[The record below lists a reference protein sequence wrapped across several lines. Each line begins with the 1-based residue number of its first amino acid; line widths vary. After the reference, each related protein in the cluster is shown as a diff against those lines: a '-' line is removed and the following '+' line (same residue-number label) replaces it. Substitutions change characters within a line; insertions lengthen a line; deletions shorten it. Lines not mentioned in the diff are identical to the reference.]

1 MRSRSRL
8 SFLLVSLLTVS
19 ILLGSTLFASGD
31 ADGKDSAKDSPYKY
45 LSVFMEVFG
54 LATRAYVDE
63 PTPESLLSGAFEG
76 SIDALDPFSLY
87 VPAEAVKTFEA
98 TREIGNRHTGML
110 LLKERGV
117 AYVVAV
123 EPGSPAAKAGL
134 ESGDILSEVA
144 GVRTREAA
152 LYEIQALLAGKVGT
166 RLKIERLRFGQKA
179 TVELELA
186 ESPPVAV
193 ELRLEK
199 GLAVLRIPAFHAG
212 TPVDVK
218 KSLETLQ
225 APGDLLPGIAAHD
238 KLVLDLRSTAGG
250 DEKAAYDVAGLFA
263 EGRLGALLRRGQEL
277 EAFSA
282 PAAKPFAG
290 RLMVLTDRGTQGAAE
305 VLAAVLQQRAG
316 AKLVGERS
324 FGHAGK
330 TELIALADGSR
341 LQLTTAF
348 FTGPDGKPLQEG
360 LEPDERVRETEQEE
374 GQPATDEV
382 LDRAIE
388 LLLAP
393 PAPPAEAKAVA

>member
-8 SFLLVSLLTVS
+8 SFLLLSLLTVS
-19 ILLGSTLFASGD
+19 ILLGGTLFASGSASGED
-31 ADGKDSAKDSPYKY
+31 AAKDSPYKY

-63 PTPESLLSGAFEG
+63 PAPASLLSGAFEG

-87 VPAEAVKTFEA
+87 VPAEAVAVYEA
-98 TREIGNRHTGML
+98 TREVGTRYTGML

-134 ESGDILSEVA
+134 ETGDILSEVA

-152 LYEIQALLAGKVGT
+152 LYEIHALFAGKVGT
-166 RLKIERLRFGQKA
+166 KLKIERLRFGQKA
-179 TVELELA
+179 IVELELA
-186 ESPPVAV
+186 ERPPAAV
-193 ELRLEK
+193 ELRVEK
-199 GLAVLRIPAFHAG
+199 GLAVLHIPAFHAG
-212 TPVDVK
+212 TPGDVQ
-218 KSLETLQ
+218 KSLETLR
-225 APGDLLPGIAAHD
+225 APGELLTGLEAAD
-238 KLVLDLRSTAGG
+238 KLVIDLRGTAGG
-250 DEKAAYDVAGLFA
+250 EEKAAYEVAGLFA
-263 EGRLGALLRRGQEL
+263 EGRLGALLRRDQEL
-277 EAFSA
+277 EAFTAKSA
-282 PAAKPFAG
+282 KTFTG
-290 RLMVLTDRGTQGAAE
+290 RLMLLTDRGTQGAAE
-305 VLAAVLQQRAG
+305 VFAAVLQQRSG

-330 TELIALADGSR
+330 TELLALADGSR

-348 FTGPDGKPLQEG
+348 FTGPDGKKLQEG
-360 LEPDERVRETEQEE
+360 LEPDERVREFEQEE
-374 GQPATDEV
+374 GQPAKDEV